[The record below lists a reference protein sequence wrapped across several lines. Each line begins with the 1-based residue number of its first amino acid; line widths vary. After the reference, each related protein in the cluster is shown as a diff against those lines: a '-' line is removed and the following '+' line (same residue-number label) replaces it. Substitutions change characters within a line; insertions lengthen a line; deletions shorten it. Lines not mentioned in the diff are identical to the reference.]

1 MTTKQFRDRF
11 GRKVEQIQDELHEW
25 IRNIELG
32 NRQSVLLTE
41 IDYGLI
47 ESGSRRYKSLVGCR
61 VSGYQILA
69 VYYWGGGFGGGT
81 SEETVA
87 VYCPMLRGFIRGA
100 LFNDVRYIYNLPY
113 ESAAV
118 KHCLNGAGALGY
130 QLPDWQRYQQ
140 RSNALRGQPI
150 GDDDARTLMLANICK
165 PPYQH
170 RDEAFVDRYTEDK
183 AKFMLEIVSSMKK
196 DKDACSRLFSVLDT
210 VGAPD
215 TVFGEALKHMDK
227 FRSF

>member
-41 IDYGLI
+41 IDYGLM
-47 ESGSRRYKSLVGCR
+47 EGGSRRHKSLTGYR
-61 VSGYQILA
+61 INGYQIEE
-69 VYYWGGGFGGGT
+69 VWYWCGQLST
-81 SEETVA
+81 ETVA
-87 VYCPMLRGFIRGA
+87 VYCPMLHGFLKGNMYSGFKY
-100 LFNDVRYIYNLPY
+100 LYDLPY
-113 ESAAV
+113 ETAAIR
-118 KHCLNGAGALGY
+118 HELTGMGY
-130 QLPDWQRYQQ
+130 RLPDWQRYQQ

-150 GDDDARTLMLANICK
+150 TDDDARTLMLANLCK

-196 DKDACSRLFSVLDT
+196 DKDACSRMFSVLDT

>member
-41 IDYGLI
+41 IDYGLM
-47 ESGSRRYKSLVGCR
+47 EGGSRRHKSLTGYR
-61 VSGYQILA
+61 INGYQIEE
-69 VYYWGGGFGGGT
+69 VWYWCGQLST
-81 SEETVA
+81 ETVA
-87 VYCPMLRGFIRGA
+87 VYCPMLHGFLKGNMYSGFKY
-100 LFNDVRYIYNLPY
+100 LYDLPY
-113 ESAAV
+113 ETAAIR
-118 KHCLNGAGALGY
+118 HELTGMGY
-130 QLPDWQRYQQ
+130 RLPDWQRYQQ

-196 DKDACSRLFSVLDT
+196 DKDACSRMFSVLDT